1 MTEKLITATN
11 KNGED
16 RSVSNADRL
25 LTPGSDKAGDLGKA
39 ALLPADGMP
48 LLEAGASR
56 DERESHL
63 LRRIGRCVAGLAS
76 RLAERAGWRT
86 LTIARRSQGITWR
99 I

>member
-1 MTEKLITATN
+1 MTEELIAAAN
-11 KNGED
+11 KD
-16 RSVSNADRL
+16 RSVPGADRL
-25 LTPGSDKAGDLGKA
+25 LAPGPDKAGGLGKA
-39 ALLPADGMP
+39 ALLPAPDGVP

>member
-1 MTEKLITATN
+1 MTEELIAAAD
-11 KNGED
+11 KD

-39 ALLPADGMP
+39 ALLPAPDGMP
-48 LLEAGASR
+48 LLEAGVSR
-56 DERESHL
+56 KPHL
-63 LRRIGRCVAGLAS
+63 LRRIGRGVAGLVF